1 MGLQSAEGP
10 VKTSTEN
17 LQFFLLLPVG
27 GDFSSDRKKCD
38 CIEIYEKVTL
48 LLA

>member
-1 MGLQSAEGP
+1 MCLVFMGLQSAEGP
-10 VKTSTEN
+10 VKT
-17 LQFFLLLPVG
+17 FLLLPVG